1 MPLRLNE
8 IIDKD
13 PKLMD
18 ALISHITNKPD
29 ALLAC
34 GNKDGLLMSYLFKD
48 NNKKLRLS
56 YYLEKDEN
64 GDLYLRDCDA
74 TLPSNDIKLTF
85 RKKINGDCY
94 EVSYEDKHFEVE
106 TVNKEI
112 YEAININQDYDCSL
126 SLFPFNVVIYDSLE
140 ELNERQGFKEHG
152 LSSDFICSGSLFN
165 GGKEAYSL
173 LIGKVRTKDSACFK
187 IGEEELKVTYLTV
200 KTGLGTLPL
209 VLNSSY
215 DEKVEIGQIMLIA
228 ADIKADFAV
237 KECNFY

>member
-8 IIDKD
+8 IIDED
-13 PKLMD
+13 PKLMN

-48 NNKKLRLS
+48 HNKKLRLS

-64 GDLYLRDCDA
+64 GDLHLLDCDA

-85 RKKINGDCY
+85 RKKINDDCY

-112 YEAININQDYDCSL
+112 YEAINVNQDYDCSL
-126 SLFPFNVVIYDSLE
+126 SLFPFNVVFYDS
-140 ELNERQGFKEHG
+140 
-152 LSSDFICSGSLFN
+152 
-165 GGKEAYSL
+165 
-173 LIGKVRTKDSACFK
+173 
-187 IGEEELKVTYLTV
+187 
-200 KTGLGTLPL
+200 
-209 VLNSSY
+209 
-215 DEKVEIGQIMLIA
+215 
-228 ADIKADFAV
+228 
-237 KECNFY
+237 